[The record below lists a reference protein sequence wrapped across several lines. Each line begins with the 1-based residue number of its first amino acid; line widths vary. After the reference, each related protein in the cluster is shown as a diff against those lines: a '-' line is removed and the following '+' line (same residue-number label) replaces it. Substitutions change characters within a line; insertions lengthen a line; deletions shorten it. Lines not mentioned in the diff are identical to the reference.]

1 MHLPV
6 MRIGQ
11 YANGFKEQVLAVRRG
26 IEVCTGGDN
35 AVEIANPGSG
45 IDRSSL
51 LCAASAGLIWE
62 SASRI
67 SLNCLAVSNMSLLLQ
82 LPVYKNPRAR
92 ETSFWMEASR
102 SSTAERNSS
111 LTPQP
116 LTSSAIFR
124 VKPAGR
130 CILFLAICFLK
141 IGIRVLRLFQ

>member
-35 AVEIANPGSG
+35 AVEIADPGSDM
-45 IDRSSL
+45 DRSSL

-82 LPVYKNPRAR
+82 LPVFKNARAR

-102 SSTAERNSS
+102 SSTADRNSS

-116 LTSSAIFR
+116 LTSSAISR
-124 VKPAGR
+124 IEPIER
-130 CILFLAICFLK
+130 CIYSLLSVFLK
-141 IGIRVLRLFQ
+141 